1 MHDPRSTAP
10 DDSGAARVPPAGDAA
25 HPPLDAERARWIR
38 WNMASIHRKADKWLR
53 SDPGPG
59 ELKRAT
65 TLLWEIRDIAERAR
79 FGNIPT
85 NDELLK

>member
-1 MHDPRSTAP
+1 
-10 DDSGAARVPPAGDAA
+10 
-25 HPPLDAERARWIR
+25 
-38 WNMASIHRKADKWLR
+38 MASIHRKADKWLR